1 MTSLRQSGLAGLEA
15 VVTSDGRSALGTPS
29 GTEDPGPILPV
40 SLLLVLVPPACP
52 HTALLYFPQI
62 SPQIYQSLYFNELA
76 PTHQPDFMIHK
87 VLDQQGQLIR
97 LVTHDILKD
106 VHPARETA
114 TMPTA
119 VYSPSSVF
127 SSVASG
133 SVLPASRVTSPGF
146 QSSPSM
152 QRP

>member
-1 MTSLRQSGLAGLEA
+1 MTTGGLWRPLWR
-15 VVTSDGRSALGTPS
+15 GR
-29 GTEDPGPILPV
+29 PGPILPV

-52 HTALLYFPQI
+52 HTPLLCSPQI

-97 LVTHDILKD
+97 LVTHDLLKD

-114 TMPTA
+114 TMPA
-119 VYSPSSVF
+119 AGYSPSSVL
-127 SSVASG
+127 SSLASG
-133 SVLPASRVTSPGF
+133 SVLPDSRLTSPGLQF
-146 QSSPSM
+146 SPST